1 MRARRRLGAARPC
14 HRCASGLIP
23 GAQVFK
29 AVRGG
34 VQFVAVKVL
43 HDLSEEQSSSFG
55 HEIAVLKSCRHP
67 NIVQFQARPLFP
79 GPAER
84 PSVAARQGAARLHAG
99 TRGGRVPARTRA
111 PRAGSSQAKRANGV
125 GRRRV
130 ARGMYPRLAQR

>member
-1 MRARRRLGAARPC
+1 MSNVRGVRPLARPPAARGRPPLSLLC
-14 HRCASGLIP
+14 LRLAP

-67 NIVQFQARPLFP
+67 NIVQFQARPHFQRPLSG
-79 GPAER
+79 GPR
-84 PSVAARQGAARLHAG
+84 PHARAWRAF
-99 TRGGRVPARTRA
+99 GRASARTPA
-111 PRAGSSQAKRANGV
+111 PRAGSS
-125 GRRRV
+125 
-130 ARGMYPRLAQR
+130 